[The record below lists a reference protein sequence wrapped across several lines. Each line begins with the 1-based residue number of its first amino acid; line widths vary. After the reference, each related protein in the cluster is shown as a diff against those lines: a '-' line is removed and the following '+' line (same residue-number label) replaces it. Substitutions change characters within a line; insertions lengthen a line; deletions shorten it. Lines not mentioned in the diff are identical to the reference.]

1 MPDVAE
7 AAHVG
12 HPDFRV
18 GGKVF
23 ASLGYPDARWAMVK
37 LKPEQQATLV
47 AAKPDVFTPVAGGW
61 GRQGSTNVLLSAADR
76 SAIKAALATAWENVA
91 AKPPARRRKARR
103 ITSA

>member
-1 MPDVAE
+1 MNSSGFRRIALSMPDVVE
-7 AAHVG
+7 ASHVG

-23 ASLGYPDARWAMVK
+23 ATLGYPNARWAMVK

-61 GRQGSTNVLLSAADR
+61 GRKGSIPGSPEPLRVREPRLHNEPRL
-76 SAIKAALATAWENVA
+76 
-91 AKPPARRRKARR
+91 
-103 ITSA
+103 